1 MSFFLNEHFEN
12 SWIIK
17 MKTIRIFDPALCCS
31 TGVCGTDIDQ
41 ALVTCAA
48 DIDWAKRQGARIER
62 LNLAQQPLEFAQN
75 AVVSAFLARSGAD
88 SLPLTLID
96 DEIALAGRYPT
107 RSELSR
113 WAGINGESTS
123 KGQST
128 CCGGNRSC

>member
-1 MSFFLNEHFEN
+1 
-12 SWIIK
+12 